1 MDVLALQIPHH
12 VSLSSL
18 SNFVKLCRL
27 LLLEAFQLRGWEEA
41 GLGVMFVKFSVSV
54 VSPGDVL

>member
-1 MDVLALQIPHH
+1 M
-12 VSLSSL
+12 SLSSL
-18 SNFVKLCRL
+18 SNSVKLCRL